1 MWDVLGFI
9 FLFYMIVW
17 FFRMRRVDRIRAP
30 HTCARIKAVSRLCEL
45 GGG

>member
-17 FFRMRRVDRIRAP
+17 FFQDATDRP
-30 HTCARIKAVSRLCEL
+30 HPRTSYLCPHQSGFAL
-45 GGG
+45 V